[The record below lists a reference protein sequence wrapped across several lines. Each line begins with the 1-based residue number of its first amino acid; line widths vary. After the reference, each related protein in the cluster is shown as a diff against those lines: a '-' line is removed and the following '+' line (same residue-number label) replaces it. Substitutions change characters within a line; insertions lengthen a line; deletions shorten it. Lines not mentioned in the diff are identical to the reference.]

1 MGLCP
6 GKASPRSRR
15 VGHAEIWLRT
25 CQAEGISK
33 DGEEERG
40 LERWEDQ
47 QRPEQMREESE
58 RTGRGDFMRACWI
71 IIRMWD
77 LLLSWRAIGRV

>member
-1 MGLCP
+1 MCP

-25 CQAEGISK
+25 CQAEESAK
-33 DGEEERG
+33 MVKRERPGEC
-40 LERWEDQ
+40 EDQ

-58 RTGRGDFMRACWI
+58 RKQGRGLCEACWI

-77 LLLSWRAIGRV
+77 LL